1 MTTAIKPITANE
13 PPHREPADSLAVPAH
28 LPVSS
33 LSHSSLSLFWR
44 CPERWRR
51 RYVERVRE
59 PSGGPALL
67 GRALGAAL
75 TAHFAARIAGQ
86 ALSLRDTDDLYLAE
100 FDDGA
105 PTALFKERDPVTDL
119 RRQGRQALVA
129 YLNRVAPSVRPTAVE
144 RRVELRFGGAE
155 WSVLGYLDVEEADS
169 VVDIKLRGRHVSQAE
184 ADHSAQ
190 ASLYLLARALEGR
203 AARRFAFHSL
213 RRGKRGA
220 DIAVVSTER
229 SSAQLAA
236 FERRVAQTAREI
248 AGCQESGDW
257 PYAAPEGWWCAG
269 GPMGCPHF
277 RTCPG
282 GTGGAKDPG
291 EVVAMP
297 ERGRR
302 QSLSRAA

>member
-1 MTTAIKPITANE
+1 
-13 PPHREPADSLAVPAH
+13 
-28 LPVSS
+28 
-33 LSHSSLSLFWR
+33 
-44 CPERWRR
+44 
-51 RYVERVRE
+51 
-59 PSGGPALL
+59 
-67 GRALGAAL
+67 
-75 TAHFAARIAGQ
+75 
-86 ALSLRDTDDLYLAE
+86 
-100 FDDGA
+100 
-105 PTALFKERDPVTDL
+105 
-119 RRQGRQALVA
+119 
-129 YLNRVAPSVRPTAVE
+129 
-144 RRVELRFGGAE
+144 
-155 WSVLGYLDVEEADS
+155 VLGYLDVEEADA
-169 VVDIKLRGRHVSQAE
+169 VIDVKLRGRHVSQAE

-229 SSAQLAA
+229 SSGQLAA

-248 AGCQESGDW
+248 ARCVASGDW
-257 PYAAPEGWWCAG
+257 PYAPPEGWWCAG

-282 GTGGAKDPG
+282 GTGGAEGPG